1 MHTEVNE
8 RIISVTLSPALEL
21 STATETVAPT
31 HKLRCERATE
41 QPGGGGVNVARVARR
56 LGVDAIAVLPLG
68 GSTGSRIGQLL
79 NEEGVA
85 TSPVPVHANSRQ
97 SFSVTEHATGDQFR
111 FVLAAPE
118 LAEDEL
124 TAIIAATAQAAQ
136 HASCVVVSGQTPP
149 GVDPSLFRRLVDT
162 VAPTPVIIDTSG
174 PALHAAL
181 DSGAAAVK
189 PSARELS
196 AIVGRDLVT
205 EIDVLDAVR
214 SVHTNSNVGTLVVS
228 IGSGGAFSVG
238 PNGATHRFRAP
249 SVRVR
254 SAIGAGDSM
263 VAGIAVALSRG
274 AQTVDAISL
283 GIAAGA
289 ATVLTDGT
297 DLCQASDVDRLS
309 NLVAVELVS

>member
-1 MHTEVNE
+1 VND
-8 RIISVTLSPALEL
+8 RIVSVTLSPALDL
-21 STATETVAPT
+21 STTTETVAPT

-41 QPGGGGVNVARVARR
+41 QPGGGGVNVARVASR
-56 LGVDAIAVLPLG
+56 LGVETVAVLPLG
-68 GSTGSRIGQLL
+68 GPTGARIGQLL
-79 NEEGVA
+79 VDEGVA
-85 TSPVPVHANSRQ
+85 TSPVDVFADSRQ

-118 LAEDEL
+118 LTEDEL
-124 TAIIAATAQAAQ
+124 TAVITATATASK
-136 HASCVVVSGQTPP
+136 HASSVVVSGQTPP
-149 GVDPSLFRRLVDT
+149 GVDPSVFRRIVDI

-174 PALHAAL
+174 PALRAAL
-181 DSGAAAVK
+181 DSGAAVVK

-196 AIVGRDLVT
+196 SIVGRALVT
-205 EIDVLDAVR
+205 EVDVFDAVQ
-214 SVHTNSNVGTLVVS
+214 SVHANSNVGTLVVS

-238 PNGATHRFRAP
+238 PSGATHRFRAP

-274 AQTVDAISL
+274 SHTVDAIAL

-297 DLCQASDVDRLS
+297 DLCQADDVHRLS
-309 NLVAVELVS
+309 DLVAVELLT

>member
-1 MHTEVNE
+1 MNE
-8 RIISVTLSPALEL
+8 RIVSVTLSPALDL
-21 STATETVAPT
+21 STVTETVAPT
-31 HKLRCERATE
+31 HKLRCEQATE
-41 QPGGGGVNVARVARR
+41 QPGGGGVNVARVASR
-56 LGVDAIAVLPLG
+56 LGTETIAVLPLG
-68 GSTGSRIGQLL
+68 GPTGARIGQLL
-79 NEEGVA
+79 LDEGVA
-85 TSPVPVHANSRQ
+85 TSPVDVLANSRQ

-118 LAEDEL
+118 LVDDEL
-124 TAIIAATAQAAQ
+124 TAVITATAT
-136 HASCVVVSGQTPP
+136 ASKRASSVVVSGQTPP
-149 GVDPSLFRRLVDT
+149 GVDPSVFRRIVDI

-174 PALHAAL
+174 PALRAAL
-181 DSGAAAVK
+181 DSGAAVVK

-196 AIVGRDLVT
+196 SIVGRDLVT
-205 EIDVLDAVR
+205 EVDVLDAVQ
-214 SVHTNSNVGTLVVS
+214 SVHANSNVRTLVVS

-238 PNGATHRFRAP
+238 PGGITHRFRAP

-274 AQTVDAISL
+274 THTVDAIAL

-297 DLCQASDVDRLS
+297 DLCQADDVNRLS
-309 NLVAVELVS
+309 TLVAVESIG